1 MKALHRVVQGIF
13 KAAGTFGDSTLT
25 RIGSRCIWFRHCVQV
40 MGVWGGGASADVWG
54 CLPSSSLRPFFA
66 P

>member
-40 MGVWGGGASADVWG
+40 MGVWGGGASADVWD
-54 CLPSSSLRPFFA
+54 
-66 P
+66 